1 MAKKPDSKPEENEEP
16 NDALTAESLSQAG
29 GIVDVIEKNRLI
41 IIGATVGII
50 AVLLLIIVGKQLGN
64 QRHLKAGL
72 LFTEAAT
79 ARDIGKLDE
88 VANSYRGSI
97 SGGNALITKA
107 DIQIDQGKP
116 QDAIATLNQFA
127 DEYRQHPRYAQSY
140 FMLANLYHKSGD
152 LDKAGEQYQKVLEI
166 QPDGEFSPISRIRL
180 GDLAMARKD
189 EDAALQN
196 YRESYTIHPG
206 NPFVSLAESRIRKMK
221 VGNPPVV
228 DRPEPPKPPEESAE
242 PAKSEPAGE
251 GKPKEEAKEGGEPAA
266 ETEAKEEAAPETPA
280 TEEPAP
286 SEESSEAPA
295 EDKPAAPADS
305 GEKDAPSGE
314 SNE

>member
-1 MAKKPDSKPEENEEP
+1 MAKKPDSKPEENEES

-127 DEYRQHPRYAQSY
+127 EEYRQHPRYAQSH

-180 GDLAMARKD
+180 GDLAMARED

-206 NPFVSLAESRIRKMK
+206 NPFVSLAESRIRQMK

-228 DRPEPPKPPEESAE
+228 DRPEPPKPAEEETAVSEES
-242 PAKSEPAGE
+242 
-251 GKPKEEAKEGGEPAA
+251 EPAA
-266 ETEAKEEAAPETPA
+266 EAKPDEEVKPAAEPEAKNEDASPTPA
-280 TEEPAP
+280 TEGGDP
-286 SEESSEAPA
+286 SEESSKGAG
-295 EDKPAAPADS
+295 EDKPATPADS
-305 GEKDAPSGE
+305 GETDAPSGE
-314 SNE
+314 STE